1 MSSVYTVRYA
11 PQALDDLRDLYSYVA
26 FSLKEP
32 ATAQKLVNR
41 IRKAARSLDAL
52 PGRYPVVDWEPWQ
65 SMGMHRFTV
74 ENFLLFYLI
83 DQSTCTVT
91 LVRIVY
97 GGLMVGGIFK
107 TLQNRP
113 LRKISNFFAINLLTI
128 WVNGDI
134 IQTTNPQT

>member
-26 FSLKEP
+26 FSHKEP

-52 PGRYPVVDWEPWQ
+52 PGRHPVVDWEPWQ

-74 ENFLLFYLI
+74 EDFLLFYLI
-83 DQSTCTVT
+83 DQSTRTVT

-97 GGLMVGGIFK
+97 GGPNKNNPNLFPIGDGFGLFV
-107 TLQNRP
+107 
-113 LRKISNFFAINLLTI
+113 FFGKFNMG
-128 WVNGDI
+128 VRGR
-134 IQTTNPQT
+134 

>member
-52 PGRYPVVDWEPWQ
+52 PGRHPVVDWEPWQ

-74 ENFLLFYLI
+74 EDFLLFYLI
-83 DQSTCTVT
+83 DQSTRTVT
-91 LVRIVY
+91 LVRIVS
-97 GGLMVGGIFK
+97 GGICK
-107 TLQNRP
+107 TSQNRP

-128 WVNGDI
+128 WVNRDI
-134 IQTTNPQT
+134 IQTTNPPT

>member
-52 PGRYPVVDWEPWQ
+52 PA
-65 SMGMHRFTV
+65 T
-74 ENFLLFYLI
+74 
-83 DQSTCTVT
+83 STP
-91 LVRIVY
+91 RHS
-97 GGLMVGGIFK
+97 G
-107 TLQNRP
+107 N
-113 LRKISNFFAINLLTI
+113 
-128 WVNGDI
+128 
-134 IQTTNPQT
+134 

>member
-52 PGRYPVVDWEPWQ
+52 PGRNRGRAWGCTGLPW
-65 SMGMHRFTV
+65 RIFCC
-74 ENFLLFYLI
+74 
-83 DQSTCTVT
+83 ST
-91 LVRIVY
+91 
-97 GGLMVGGIFK
+97 
-107 TLQNRP
+107 
-113 LRKISNFFAINLLTI
+113 
-128 WVNGDI
+128 
-134 IQTTNPQT
+134 

>member
-26 FSLKEP
+26 LSLKEP

-74 ENFLLFYLI
+74 ENFSVVLPDRSKHPYRNSRSYCLWWAG
-83 DQSTCTVT
+83 SS
-91 LVRIVY
+91 
-97 GGLMVGGIFK
+97 K
-107 TLQNRP
+107 P
-113 LRKISNFFAINLLTI
+113 RKIDPCGKFPTFL
-128 WVNGDI
+128 
-134 IQTTNPQT
+134 Q

>member
-1 MSSVYTVRYA
+1 MFIRSATHRRRWTTCGIS
-11 PQALDDLRDLYSYVA
+11 
-26 FSLKEP
+26 
-32 ATAQKLVNR
+32 TAQKLVNR

-83 DQSTCTVT
+83 DQSTRTVT

-97 GGLMVGGIFK
+97 GGRD
-107 TLQNRP
+107 LQN
-113 LRKISNFFAINLLTI
+113 LAK
-128 WVNGDI
+128 
-134 IQTTNPQT
+134 

>member
-1 MSSVYTVRYA
+1 MSSTYTVRYA

-52 PGRYPVVDWEPWQ
+52 PGRHPVVDWEPWQ

-74 ENFLLFYLI
+74 EDFLKSVVYKKA
-83 DQSTCTVT
+83 
-91 LVRIVY
+91 RIEKV
-97 GGLMVGGIFK
+97 VFV
-107 TLQNRP
+107 
-113 LRKISNFFAINLLTI
+113 SVLL
-128 WVNGDI
+128 
-134 IQTTNPQT
+134 

>member
-1 MSSVYTVRYA
+1 MSSVYTVCYA

-83 DQSTCTVT
+83 DQSTRTVT
-91 LVRIVY
+91 LVRMVY
-97 GGLMVGGIFK
+97 GGRD
-107 TLQNRP
+107 LQN
-113 LRKISNFFAINLLTI
+113 LAK
-128 WVNGDI
+128 
-134 IQTTNPQT
+134 

>member
-1 MSSVYTVRYA
+1 MSSAYTVRYA
-11 PQALDDLRDLYSYVA
+11 PQALDDLQGHLLLGHA
-26 FSLKEP
+26 FRSKEP

-83 DQSTCTVT
+83 DQSTRTVT
-91 LVRIVY
+91 LVRIAY
-97 GGLMVGGIFK
+97 GGRD
-107 TLQNRP
+107 LQNLANRP
-113 LRKISNFFAINLLTI
+113 RGNFQLFRNKPI
-128 WVNGDI
+128 DI
-134 IQTTNPQT
+134 

>member
-1 MSSVYTVRYA
+1 MSSAYTVRYA

-41 IRKAARSLDAL
+41 IRKAAL
-52 PGRYPVVDWEPWQ
+52 PGRHPVVDWEPWQ

-74 ENFLLFYLI
+74 EDFLLFYLI
-83 DQSTCTVT
+83 DQSIRTVT

-97 GGLMVGGIFK
+97 GGRD
-107 TLQNRP
+107 LQS
-113 LRKISNFFAINLLTI
+113 LAK
-128 WVNGDI
+128 
-134 IQTTNPQT
+134 

>member
-1 MSSVYTVRYA
+1 MSSAYTVRYA

-26 FSLKEP
+26 FSLKES

-74 ENFLLFYLI
+74 EDFLLCYLI
-83 DQSTCTVT
+83 DQSIRTVT

-97 GGLMVGGIFK
+97 GGRD
-107 TLQNRP
+107 LQN
-113 LRKISNFFAINLLTI
+113 LAK
-128 WVNGDI
+128 
-134 IQTTNPQT
+134 

>member
-74 ENFLLFYLI
+74 EDFLLFYL
-83 DQSTCTVT
+83 
-91 LVRIVY
+91 LF
-97 GGLMVGGIFK
+97 MAGGICK
-107 TLQNRP
+107 TSQNRP

-128 WVNGDI
+128 WVNRDI
-134 IQTTNPQT
+134 IQTTNPPT

>member
-1 MSSVYTVRYA
+1 MSHFRSKSQL
-11 PQALDDLRDLYSYVA
+11 PP
-26 FSLKEP
+26 K
-32 ATAQKLVNR
+32 KLVNR

-83 DQSTCTVT
+83 DQSTRTVT

-97 GGLMVGGIFK
+97 GGRD
-107 TLQNRP
+107 LQN
-113 LRKISNFFAINLLTI
+113 LAK
-128 WVNGDI
+128 
-134 IQTTNPQT
+134 

>member
-52 PGRYPVVDWEPWQ
+52 PGRYSVVDWEPWQ
-65 SMGMHRFTV
+65 SMGMHRFTD
-74 ENFLLFYLI
+74 ENYLLFYLI
-83 DQSTCTVT
+83 DQSTRTVT

-97 GGLMVGGIFK
+97 GGRN
-107 TLQNRP
+107 LQN
-113 LRKISNFFAINLLTI
+113 LAK
-128 WVNGDI
+128 
-134 IQTTNPQT
+134 

>member
-1 MSSVYTVRYA
+1 MKSMPHCIRNLEYEQCLYGPLRTA
-11 PQALDDLRDLYSYVA
+11 ALDDLRDLYSYVA

-52 PGRYPVVDWEPWQ
+52 PGRHPVVDWEPWQ

-74 ENFLLFYLI
+74 EDFLLFYLI
-83 DQSTCTVT
+83 DQSTRTVT

-97 GGLMVGGIFK
+97 GGRD
-107 TLQNRP
+107 LQN
-113 LRKISNFFAINLLTI
+113 LAK
-128 WVNGDI
+128 
-134 IQTTNPQT
+134 

>member
-1 MSSVYTVRYA
+1 MSSTYTVRYA

-52 PGRYPVVDWEPWQ
+52 PRRHPVVDWEPWQ
-65 SMGMHRFTV
+65 SMG
-74 ENFLLFYLI
+74 I
-83 DQSTCTVT
+83 C
-91 LVRIVY
+91 
-97 GGLMVGGIFK
+97 K
-107 TLQNRP
+107 TSQNRP

-128 WVNGDI
+128 WVNRDI
-134 IQTTNPQT
+134 IQTTNPPT